1 MKKKVN
7 VIILVLSVVVVILSI
22 TLLKIS
28 SDPQPKL
35 IGSYQSETMPPDIY
49 MLSFF
54 QDGAYEVYENSNLV
68 DEGTYISTDTDEAYL
83 IKSEQ
88 ENQLIVLSKDD
99 NFYYYSPDQSVYLMK
114 NLDKYP
120 VSLGEPN

>member
-1 MKKKVN
+1 MKKKVD
-7 VIILVLSVVVVILSI
+7 VIILFLSVVVVILSI

-54 QDGAYEVYENSNLV
+54 QDGTYELYENSNLV

>member
-1 MKKKVN
+1 MKKKVD

-54 QDGAYEVYENSNLV
+54 QDGTYELYENSNLV

-114 NLDKYP
+114 NLDKSP
-120 VSLGEPN
+120 VSLGELN

>member
-35 IGSYQSETMPPDIY
+35 VGSYQSETMPPDIY

-54 QDGAYEVYENSNLV
+54 QDGTYEVYENSNLV

>member
-1 MKKKVN
+1 MN

-54 QDGAYEVYENSNLV
+54 QDGTYELYENSNLV

>member
-1 MKKKVN
+1 MKKKVD

-54 QDGAYEVYENSNLV
+54 QDGTYEVYENSKLV

>member
-7 VIILVLSVVVVILSI
+7 VIIVVLSVVVVILSI

-54 QDGAYEVYENSNLV
+54 QDGTYELYENSNLV

-120 VSLGEPN
+120 VSLGELN

>member
-1 MKKKVN
+1 MKKKVD
-7 VIILVLSVVVVILSI
+7 VIILFLSVVVVILSI

-54 QDGAYEVYENSNLV
+54 QDGTYEVYENSNLV

-114 NLDKYP
+114 NLDKSP
-120 VSLGEPN
+120 VSLGELN

>member
-54 QDGAYEVYENSNLV
+54 QDGTYEVYENSNLV

>member
-1 MKKKVN
+1 MKKKVD

-54 QDGAYEVYENSNLV
+54 QDGTYEVYENSNLV

-114 NLDKYP
+114 NLDKSP
-120 VSLGEPN
+120 VSLGELN

>member
-1 MKKKVN
+1 MD

-54 QDGAYEVYENSNLV
+54 QDGTYELYENSNLV

-114 NLDKYP
+114 NLDKSP
-120 VSLGEPN
+120 VSLGELN

>member
-35 IGSYQSETMPPDIY
+35 IGSHQSETMPPDIY

-54 QDGAYEVYENSNLV
+54 QDGTYEVYENSNLV

>member
-1 MKKKVN
+1 MKKKVD

-54 QDGAYEVYENSNLV
+54 QDGTYEVYENSNLV

-114 NLDKYP
+114 NLGKYS

>member
-1 MKKKVN
+1 MD

-54 QDGAYEVYENSNLV
+54 QDGTYEVYENSNLV

>member
-1 MKKKVN
+1 MKKKVD

-54 QDGAYEVYENSNLV
+54 QDGTYELYENSNLV

-120 VSLGEPN
+120 VSLGDPN

>member
-54 QDGAYEVYENSNLV
+54 QDGTYELYENSNLV
-68 DEGTYISTDTDEAYL
+68 DEGAYISTDTDEAYL

>member
-1 MKKKVN
+1 MKKKVD

-28 SDPQPKL
+28 SEPQPKL

-54 QDGAYEVYENSNLV
+54 QDGTYELYENSNLV

>member
-1 MKKKVN
+1 MKKKVD

-49 MLSFF
+49 MLSYF
-54 QDGAYEVYENSNLV
+54 QDGTYELYENSNLV

>member
-54 QDGAYEVYENSNLV
+54 QDGTYELYENSNLV

-120 VSLGEPN
+120 VSLGEQN

>member
-1 MKKKVN
+1 MKKKVD
-7 VIILVLSVVVVILSI
+7 VIILVLSVLVVILSI

-35 IGSYQSETMPPDIY
+35 FGSYQSETMPPDIY

-54 QDGAYEVYENSNLV
+54 QDGTYELYENSNLV

>member
-1 MKKKVN
+1 MKKKVD

-54 QDGAYEVYENSNLV
+54 QDGTYEVYENSNLV

-88 ENQLIVLSKDD
+88 ENQLIVLSKED

>member
-1 MKKKVN
+1 MKKKAN
-7 VIILVLSVVVVILSI
+7 LIILILSVVVIILSM
-22 TLLKIS
+22 TLLKVS
-28 SDPQPKL
+28 SEPQPKL
-35 IGSYQSETMPPDIY
+35 VGSYQSETMPPDIY

-54 QDGAYEVYENSNLV
+54 QDGTYELYENSNLV

>member
-1 MKKKVN
+1 MKKKVD

-54 QDGAYEVYENSNLV
+54 QDGTYELYENSNLV
-68 DEGTYISTDTDEAYL
+68 EEGTYISTDTDEAYL

>member
-1 MKKKVN
+1 MKKKVD

-49 MLSFF
+49 MLSFL
-54 QDGAYEVYENSNLV
+54 QDATYELYENSNLV

>member
-54 QDGAYEVYENSNLV
+54 QDGTYELYENSNLV

>member
-1 MKKKVN
+1 MKKKVD

-54 QDGAYEVYENSNLV
+54 QDGTYEVYENSNLV

-99 NFYYYSPDQSVYLMK
+99 AFYYYSPDQSVYLMK

>member
-1 MKKKVN
+1 MKKKVD

-54 QDGAYEVYENSNLV
+54 QDGTYELYENSNLV

-88 ENQLIVLSKDD
+88 ENQLIVLSKDN

-114 NLDKYP
+114 NLDKSP

>member
-1 MKKKVN
+1 MD

-54 QDGAYEVYENSNLV
+54 QDGTYEVYENSNLV

-120 VSLGEPN
+120 VSLGELN

>member
-1 MKKKVN
+1 MKKKAN
-7 VIILVLSVVVVILSI
+7 LIILVLSVVVVILSI

-54 QDGAYEVYENSNLV
+54 QDGTYELYENSNLV

-114 NLDKYP
+114 NLDKSP
-120 VSLGEPN
+120 VSLGELN

>member
-1 MKKKVN
+1 MKKKVD

-54 QDGAYEVYENSNLV
+54 QDGTYELYENSNLV

-88 ENQLIVLSKDD
+88 ENQLIVLSKDN

>member
-1 MKKKVN
+1 MKKKVD

-54 QDGAYEVYENSNLV
+54 QDGTYELYENSNLV

>member
-1 MKKKVN
+1 MKKKVD

-54 QDGAYEVYENSNLV
+54 QDGTYEVYEN
-68 DEGTYISTDTDEAYL
+68 
-83 IKSEQ
+83 
-88 ENQLIVLSKDD
+88 
-99 NFYYYSPDQSVYLMK
+99 
-114 NLDKYP
+114 
-120 VSLGEPN
+120 

>member
-1 MKKKVN
+1 MKKKVD

-54 QDGAYEVYENSNLV
+54 QDGTYEVYENSNLV

-88 ENQLIVLSKDD
+88 ENQLIVLSKDN

>member
-7 VIILVLSVVVVILSI
+7 VIIVVLSIVVVILSI

-54 QDGAYEVYENSNLV
+54 QDGTYELYENSNLV

-88 ENQLIVLSKDD
+88 ENQLIVLSKDN

>member
-1 MKKKVN
+1 MKKKVD

-54 QDGAYEVYENSNLV
+54 QDGTYEVYENSNLV

>member
-1 MKKKVN
+1 MKKKVD

-54 QDGAYEVYENSNLV
+54 QDGTYELYENSNLV

-114 NLDKYP
+114 NLDKSP

>member
-1 MKKKVN
+1 MD

-28 SDPQPKL
+28 SDSQPKL

-54 QDGAYEVYENSNLV
+54 QDGTYELYENSNLV
-68 DEGTYISTDTDEAYL
+68 DEGTYISTDNDEAYL

>member
-1 MKKKVN
+1 MKKKVD
-7 VIILVLSVVVVILSI
+7 VIILVLSVLVVILSI

-54 QDGAYEVYENSNLV
+54 QDGTYELYENSNLV

>member
-1 MKKKVN
+1 MD

-54 QDGAYEVYENSNLV
+54 QDGTYELYENSNLV